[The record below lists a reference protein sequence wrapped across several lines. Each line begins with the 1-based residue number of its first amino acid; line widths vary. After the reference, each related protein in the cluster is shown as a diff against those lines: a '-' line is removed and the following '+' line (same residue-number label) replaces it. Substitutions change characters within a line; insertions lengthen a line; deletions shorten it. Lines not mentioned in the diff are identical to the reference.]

1 MMDLTDSQ
9 SPTESLSANSLPELF
24 SLATPDLLTPLA
36 STINNQQ
43 STINQQLSEIN
54 VGQKREPDAA
64 NDEVIVNENTP
75 TVIDIIK
82 NDFGDL
88 DVIIGNDGTNFLW
101 QNNGKG
107 ILTNAGILGGS
118 LSSAVALGDLNQDGY
133 LDAVVGNYGQGNTV
147 WLSANDGTGKF
158 KDSGQSL
165 GNSLTTA
172 VALGDL
178 DGDEDLDLF
187 EGNNRQGNKVW
198 FNDGTGK
205 FTDSGQSLG
214 NFFTTAIAIG
224 DLDGNGTLDV
234 FEGNAAQPNRIWLN
248 NGSGIFTDSGQTL
261 GDSFTKAVALGDLN
275 GDNNIDAF
283 IGNVGQPNQVW
294 LNQGGGV
301 FINSEQAL
309 GNTATVAVALAD
321 LNADKHLDVFVG
333 NAGQTSEVWLND
345 GSGKF
350 TDTKQKLGNSLTQS
364 VALGDL
370 DNDQDI
376 DAFLANKL
384 QANKVWLNDGSGKFT
399 DSGQNL
405 GNAASLAVALGD
417 IDKLRSD
424 TLRLINKPNNGTVTL
439 NRETGEIVYTPKP
452 SFNGDDQFSY
462 QVFDGDS
469 YSTTAEVK
477 VTVLP
482 VNDAPFV
489 AINSGINL
497 SPELKKPQPIT
508 NVQLQVMD
516 VEQSGAELT
525 YTLTESPTIGSLK
538 LGATELTVGKTFTQ
552 ADIDKNLL
560 IYELTK
566 LEKPSDR
573 FSFTVSDGQGGELA
587 SQSFNINI
595 GGANIPLTLANNQA
609 LTLDE
614 GRDAAIT
621 KANLETVSI
630 ETGFLPN
637 TSASETGF
645 LPDTSTET
653 GESTQKP
660 GFSQKP
666 GFLNILYTLTALPKA
681 GKLNQNGTELKL
693 GDNFTQEEINSN
705 AITYQHDGSE
715 TVTDIF
721 SFTATSPGVAA
732 ITGSFNIAIV
742 PVDSTENVNVAFSV
756 KAGETAAIKT
766 ANLPGSQPSAS
777 QTGNNPETNPLVY
790 TLTSLPEN
798 GTLLVNGTPLGLG
811 NTLTQTQIN
820 NNEINYLH
828 NGTETTSDKFNL
840 TIFDTK
846 GNSITTEF
854 NITVNP
860 VNNPPSLEVN
870 NGMTIKPGAIAVIG
884 EGALFS
890 QTNESTQIQYILT
903 STPTSGTLKLA
914 GNPLSPGMVF
924 TPADLAQNILTYQQE
939 IRNTQSES
947 QSDAFTFNVVDTL
960 GGVTP
965 GTFNITITPTNES
978 PTMLINRQLTLRKPG
993 QPAVIN
999 QGYLQAIDPNNDP
1012 LTYTLVSVPASGTL
1026 LLNGSALKIG
1036 SSFTQDQ
1043 VNNHQLIYQNTNGS
1057 VKKDLFTFTIADP
1070 FGGVLA
1076 NQVFNI
1082 AIA

>member
-1 MMDLTDSQ
+1 MMNLIDFQ
-9 SPTESLSANSLPELF
+9 AATENLLANSLGEVF
-24 SLATPDLLTPLA
+24 SLATPDLFTPLSSRFSPA
-36 STINNQQ
+36 SPALAMADSPLPEI
-43 STINQQLSEIN
+43 SPEIN

-64 NDEVIVNENTP
+64 NDTIIISENTS
-75 TVIDIIK
+75 TVIELLK

-107 ILTNAGILGGS
+107 ILTNAGKLGS
-118 LSSAVALGDLNQDGY
+118 SFSSAIALGDLDKDGD
-133 LDAVVGNYGQGNTV
+133 LDALVGNYGKANTV
-147 WLSANDGTGKF
+147 WLNDGTGVYT
-158 KDSGQSL
+158 DSGQSL

-198 FNDGTGK
+198 LNDGTGK

-214 NFFTTAIAIG
+214 NFFTTAIALA
-224 DLDGNGTLDV
+224 DLDGNQTLDV
-234 FEGNAAQPNRIWLN
+234 FEGNAGQPNRIWLN

-261 GDSFTKAVALGDLN
+261 GNSFTKAVALGDLN

-283 IGNVGQPNQVW
+283 IGNAGQPNQVW

-301 FINSEQAL
+301 FIDSQQAL
-309 GNTATVAVALAD
+309 GNAVTVAVALGD
-321 LNADKHLDVFVG
+321 LNGDKHLDVFVG
-333 NAGQTSEVWLND
+333 NAGQPSEVWLND
-345 GSGKF
+345 GSGKY
-350 TDTKQKLGNSLTQS
+350 TNTQQKLGNSLTQS

-370 DNDQDI
+370 DNDQDV

-384 QANKVWLNDGSGKFT
+384 QPNKVWLNDGSGKFT

-417 IDKLRSD
+417 VDKLRSD
-424 TLRLINKPNNGTVTL
+424 TLRLINKPTNGTVQL
-439 NRETGEIVYTPKP
+439 KRETGEIVYTPKP
-452 SFNGDDQFSY
+452 NFNGDDQFSY
-462 QVFDGDS
+462 QVFDGGT

-508 NVQLQVMD
+508 KAQLQVMD
-516 VEQSGAELT
+516 VEQSAAELT

-538 LGATELTVGKTFTQ
+538 LGETELTVGKTFTQ
-552 ADIDKNLL
+552 ADIDKNLV

-573 FSFTVSDGQGGELA
+573 FSFTVSDGQGGELVP
-587 SQSFNINI
+587 QTFNINI
-595 GGANIPLTLANNQA
+595 GGANIPLNLVTNQA

-621 KANLETVSI
+621 KTNLETVI
-630 ETGFLPN
+630 LG
-637 TSASETGF
+637 
-645 LPDTSTET
+645 
-653 GESTQKP
+653 GE
-660 GFSQKP
+660 
-666 GFLNILYTLTALPKA
+666 NILYTLTALPKA
-681 GKLNQNGTELKL
+681 GKLNKNGTELKL
-693 GDNFTQEEINSN
+693 GDKFTQEEINSN
-705 AITYQHDGSE
+705 TITYKHDGSK

-721 SFTATSPGVAA
+721 YFTATSPGSPA
-732 ITGSFNIAIV
+732 ITGSFNIAVV
-742 PVDSTENVNVAFSV
+742 PLDNNENINVGFSV

-766 ANLPGSQPSAS
+766 ANLPGIQP
-777 QTGNNPETNPLVY
+777 QNNPENNPVVY

-828 NGTETTSDKFNL
+828 NGTETTSDRFTV

-860 VNNPPSLEVN
+860 VNNPPGLEIN
-870 NGMTIKPGAIAVIG
+870 NGMTIKPGAIAIIG

-890 QTNESTQIQYILT
+890 QTTEKAEIRYILT
-903 STPTSGTLKLA
+903 NTPTSGTLKLA
-914 GNPLSPGMVF
+914 ENPLSPGMVF
-924 TPADLAQNILTYQQE
+924 TPADLAANRLTYQQE
-939 IRNTQSES
+939 LRDAK
-947 QSDAFTFNVVDTL
+947 SDVFTFNVVDSQ
-960 GGVTP
+960 GGETP

-978 PTMLINRQLTLRKPG
+978 PTMMTLRQLTLRKPG
-993 QPAVIN
+993 KPAVIN
-999 QGYLQAIDPNNDP
+999 QSYLQAIDPNNDP
-1012 LTYTLVSVPASGTL
+1012 FTYTLVSVPASGTL
-1026 LLNGSALKIG
+1026 LLNGTPLKIG

-1057 VKKDLFTFTIADP
+1057 VKKDLFSFTVADT
-1070 FGGVLA
+1070 FGGKLN